1 MNNFRNLLIWTN
13 SMQNIADIY
22 KLTSKIKNQ
31 GDWSL
36 ADQINRAA
44 VSIPSNISEGSSRR
58 TKKDFARFIEIA
70 IGSSYELESQLL
82 IVQSVYEYDIS
93 DILTSVKVPSYSRQL
108 RTFHLLL
115 YTSIRYLTRFI
126 SSIKWLAPPNLSMM
140 NIT

>member
-22 KLTSKIKNQ
+22 KLTSNIKNQ

-93 DILTSVKVPSYSRQL
+93 DILKSVKENQKML
-108 RTFHLLL
+108 QGFKKCL
-115 YTSIRYLTRFI
+115 
-126 SSIKWLAPPNLSMM
+126 K
-140 NIT
+140 